1 MGELV
6 PQFLVTEHGLAMFR
20 WGAEVGFVFGLAFA
34 GGLSLV
40 FGKRQ

>member
-6 PQFLVTEHGLAMFR
+6 PQFLVTAHGFAMFR
-20 WGAEVGFVFGLAFA
+20 WGTEVGFFLGLAFA
-34 GGLSLV
+34 GGLVLV